1 MTPSDPRSR
10 RRRIPHGAPHVCRA
24 SPAEREID
32 LAQGHLSVASGTRQK
47 RPQALFLLPNLRA
60 QAILR
65 QAPGVRDGSEFT
77 GPIRRN
83 PNTSD
88 LPPLI
93 VLIAAGACKKEWRH
107 LRRPKRYRRY
117 LLSYLFFCPGALR
130 EGAPRPPSETMKPR
144 SLST

>member
-1 MTPSDPRSR
+1 MVRHMCAAPPPTSALLPRN
-10 RRRIPHGAPHVCRA
+10 RA
-24 SPAEREID
+24 V
-32 LAQGHLSVASGTRQK
+32 AQGHLSVASGTRQK

-117 LLSYLFFCPGALR
+117 LLSYLFFFVQ
-130 EGAPRPPSETMKPR
+130 APFEKARPARLPSPSETTLVVNIKIAC
-144 SLST
+144 

>member
-1 MTPSDPRSR
+1 MVRHMCAAPPPTSALLPRN
-10 RRRIPHGAPHVCRA
+10 RA
-24 SPAEREID
+24 V
-32 LAQGHLSVASGTRQK
+32 AQGHLSVASGTRQK

-117 LLSYLFFCPGALR
+117 LYLLYFFLSRRPSR
-130 EGAPRPPSETMKPR
+130 RRAPPAFPRRPKPR